1 MIFKLPS
8 VALLAALTTA
18 ATAQTTTAK
27 PATTAKSAT
36 TTTHHTTSATKAATT
51 TTPPNIP
58 KVVGIPKIAYALRY
72 VDVVTG
78 TGPLAASSILG
89 TSEADSKIK
98 WYTVKYTGWL
108 TDGTKFDS
116 SYDHPGAEPIT
127 FPAGAHRVIPG
138 WDTGFQGMHVGGK
151 RRLFIP
157 YQLAYGEAGRPPHIP
172 AKSDLIFDI
181 ELVSISDTPPAP
193 KAPPAAPAN
202 PTPAPPK
209 PADAPANPAADPTK
223 PQTVPP
229 TPPPPTDPTKP
240 ETTPH
245 PPSL

>member
-1 MIFKLPS
+1 MTAKLS
-8 VALLAALTTA
+8 SIALLTALTAA
-18 ATAQTTTAK
+18 ATAQTATPKPATTTATK
-27 PATTAKSAT
+27 PATTA
-36 TTTHHTTSATKAATT
+36 THHTATATNT
-51 TTPPNIP
+51 PTTPPNIP

-72 VDVVTG
+72 VDVVPG
-78 TGPLAASSILG
+78 TGPLATSSILG

-108 TDGTKFDS
+108 TNGTKFDS

-229 TPPPPTDPTKP
+229 TPTPPTDPTKP